1 MRIPAYA
8 KINLYL
14 DVMERREDG
23 FHNIK
28 SIMHTVSLCDYVSAE
43 MSDLGGNVINITCGS
58 FEIPS
63 GEGNLVWKAAKA
75 FFDHFGITDYNV
87 SFNIEKNI
95 PVSAG
100 LAGGSTDAAAA
111 LKLLNELYG
120 TNASVY
126 ELCRIG
132 ALIGSD
138 VPFCVVGGT
147 CLALGRGEELE
158 YLPSSLDLTFV
169 IAKAGE
175 GVSTPAAY
183 KKIDE
188 KYGESLSG
196 DFGNLE
202 SALRAVKDGNGEMIV
217 KNMYNTFES
226 VVLDYHAEASKA
238 KEIMLSAEG
247 SIGAMLSGSG
257 PSVFGIFTDE
267 NAADKVKNTLASLG
281 YSTHVCKSI

>member
-28 SIMHTVSLCDYVSAE
+28 SIMHRVSLCDYVSAE
-43 MSDLGGNVINITCGS
+43 KNDLGGNVINITCGS
-58 FEIPS
+58 LEIPS
-63 GEGNLVWKAAKA
+63 GEGNLVWRAAKA
-75 FFDHFGITDYNV
+75 FFEHFRIDGYNV
-87 SFNIEKNI
+87 TFDIEKNI

-126 ELCRIG
+126 ELCEIG

-158 YLPSSLDLTFV
+158 YLSSALDLTFV

-183 KKIDE
+183 RRIDE
-188 KYGESLSG
+188 KYGDSLSE
-196 DFGNLE
+196 DFGSLE
-202 SALRAVKDGNGEMIV
+202 SAMRAVNNGDTQLLV
-217 KNMYNTFES
+217 RSMYNTFES
-226 VVLDYHAEASKA
+226 VVLDYHAEASRA
-238 KEIMLSAEG
+238 KKIMLSADG
-247 SIGAMLSGSG
+247 SVGAMLSGSG
-257 PSVFGIFTDE
+257 PSVFGIFKDTE
-267 NAADKVKNTLASLG
+267 SAEKVKDTLASLG
-281 YSTHVCKSI
+281 YSAHVCKSI

>member
-14 DVMERREDG
+14 DVMEKRADG
-23 FHNIK
+23 FHDIK
-28 SIMHTVSLCDYVSAE
+28 SIMHSVSLCDYVSAE
-43 MSDLGGNVINITCGS
+43 KNTACGNVISIACGS
-58 FEIPS
+58 LEIPS
-63 GEGNLVWKAAKA
+63 GEGNLVWRAAKA
-75 FFDHFGITDYNV
+75 FFDNFGITDYNV

-120 TNASVY
+120 VGASTY
-126 ELCRIG
+126 ELCEIG

-138 VPFCVVGGT
+138 VPFCIVGGT

-158 YLPSSLDLTFV
+158 YLPSSLKLNCV

-183 KKIDE
+183 RRIDE
-188 KYGESLSG
+188 KYGDTLST
-196 DFGNLE
+196 DFGDLD
-202 SALRAVKDGNGEMIV
+202 SAVSAVADGDIGKMISA
-217 KNMYNTFES
+217 MYNTFES
-226 VVLDYHAEASKA
+226 VVLDYHAEAAEA
-238 KEIMLSAEG
+238 KRIMLSADG
-247 SIGAMLSGSG
+247 SLGAMLSGSG
-257 PSVFGIFTDE
+257 PSVFGVFED
-267 NAADKVKNTLASLG
+267 AASAEKVKDELAALG
-281 YSTHVCKSI
+281 YSAHVCTSV